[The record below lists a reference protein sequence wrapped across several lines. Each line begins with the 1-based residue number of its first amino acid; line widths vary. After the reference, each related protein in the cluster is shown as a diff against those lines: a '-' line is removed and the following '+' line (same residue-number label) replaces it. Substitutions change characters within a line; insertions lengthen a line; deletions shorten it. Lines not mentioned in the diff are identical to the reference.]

1 MIQLSKASEE
11 DGDSSSLP
19 SMDHKASTQ
28 VQASSLVFPVT
39 MRDSLE
45 SGKSFY
51 CTNKQN
57 PLADHLSAKTCS
69 TTTENMGDNRGL
81 FEASVKR
88 RREGLSAVTRRR
100 LETPTTPG
108 RPVFSFSPGHLP
120 RKGVP
125 SKWDDAEKW
134 LISSHCH
141 ESPAHVK
148 VAVEASKFS
157 RQNGVIQENGDAFV
171 GKLLRVAQD
180 KAPSSPNPA
189 SNGPAMNPET
199 NVAFSGASSDVLLKD
214 KFTENV
220 ESVYPNYGYSEI
232 TKEGFLFKSS
242 YFEPMKDSTTAL
254 VAEIERRDVG
264 TEMTPL
270 GSSTATRCHTPVK
283 ITSPARHNTPADRSG
298 PLVPHSTGIDISEL
312 TDCHFAKLELS
323 AQYDSFVSNWS
334 SREEEDEEVSKSLRH
349 LEISGGRKS
358 SAKSRAS
365 AWEEEQRTKSCVR
378 YQREEAKIQAWV
390 NLQSAKAE
398 AQSRKLEVKIQKM
411 RSDLEEKLMK
421 RMAIVHRRAEEWRA
435 AAQLQHSQ
443 QLQRLSLQAQK
454 MKSQQQS
461 TRLSGETACGCFPCN
476 HHL

>member
-1 MIQLSKASEE
+1 MITLTAIVSIEQ
-11 DGDSSSLP
+11 
-19 SMDHKASTQ
+19 
-28 VQASSLVFPVT
+28 
-39 MRDSLE
+39 DSLE
-45 SGKSFY
+45 SGSSFY
-51 CTNKQN
+51 GTNKQN

-69 TTTENMGDNRGL
+69 TTTKNMGDNRGL

-88 RREGLSAVTRRR
+88 RREGLSAVTQRR
-100 LETPTTPG
+100 LETPSTPG
-108 RPVFSFSPGHLP
+108 RPVFSFSAGHLP
-120 RKGVP
+120 RKSVP

-157 RQNGVIQENGDAFV
+157 RQNGVIQEKGDAFV
-171 GKLLRVAQD
+171 EKLLRVAQE
-180 KAPSSPNPA
+180 KAPSSPTPD
-189 SNGPAMNPET
+189 SNGPAMNPDT
-199 NVAFSGASSDVLLKD
+199 NVAFSGASSE
-214 KFTENV
+214 FTENV
-220 ESVYPNYGYSEI
+220 ESVYHSYGYSEI

-242 YFEPMKDSTTAL
+242 YFEPMKESTTAV
-254 VAEIERRDVG
+254 VAEIERRDIG

-283 ITSPARHNTPADRSG
+283 IISPARHNTPADRSG

-334 SREEEDEEVSKSLRH
+334 SREEEEEEVSKSLRH

-365 AWEEEQRTKSCVR
+365 AWEEEEKTKSC
-378 YQREEAKIQAWV
+378 A
-390 NLQSAKAE
+390 
-398 AQSRKLEVKIQKM
+398 SRIVKIQKM

-454 MKSQQQS
+454 MKIQQQS